1 MRYRNG
7 VLSRDRK
14 LGVLVSVM
22 TGTFGLVFCM
32 SPAHACSYLP
42 NRQAVTVFLEPDY
55 PRDRRVYTVLSQNGF
70 RRSGQHIY
78 RPRCPGCDAC
88 IPVRVRVAEFQPRR
102 SQRRAWQKNRDLGI
116 KRCGPSFRFEHFSLF
131 QRYLVSRHPGGGMDD
146 LTPRQYLDFLTS
158 RWCETDFWEFRLGKT
173 LLAVAVLDRLE
184 DGLSAVYTF
193 FDPDYP
199 QRSLGVFT
207 VLWSIQQTRRQGLD
221 WLYLGYWIPS
231 SPKMRYKC
239 EYQPQEHLRD
249 GRWMAADNI
258 A

>member
-1 MRYRNG
+1 MSLMIKSCGPLFY
-7 VLSRDRK
+7 
-14 LGVLVSVM
+14 
-22 TGTFGLVFCM
+22 T

-42 NRQAVTVFLEPDY
+42 NREAVTVFLDPDY
-55 PRDRRVYTVLSQNGF
+55 PKDQRLYTLLSQNGF

-88 IPVRVRVAEFQPRR
+88 TPVRVRVTDFKPRR
-102 SQRRAWQKNRDLGI
+102 HQRRAWQKNRDVGVI
-116 KRCGPSFRFEHFSLF
+116 NCGPSFKIEHYWLY
-131 QRYLVSRHPGGGMDD
+131 QRYLIRRHRGGGMDD
-146 LTPRQYLDFLTS
+146 STPQQYIDFLTS
-158 RWCETDFWEFRLGKT
+158 TWCETDFWEFRLDEK

-193 FDPDYP
+193 FDPDYA

-207 VLWSIQQTRRQGLD
+207 VLWSIQETQRQGFE

-239 EYQPQEHLRD
+239 EYQPQQHLRQ
-249 GRWMAADNI
+249 GRWMEANCHG
-258 A
+258 